1 MPFGM
6 RNAPASF
13 QRLVNIVLKGM
24 SDCEAFLD
32 DIVIYS
38 QTWPIHML
46 QMRELFQRLSNA
58 NLTLNLA
65 KCEFAKAK
73 ITYLGH
79 IVGGGEVRPVEAKVA
94 AILQFPAPD
103 DRRSLRRFLGMVGYY
118 RSFC

>member
-13 QRLVNIVLKGM
+13 QRLVNIVLKDM

-103 DRRSLRRFLGMVGYY
+103 DRHNLLL
-118 RSFC
+118 

>member
-38 QTWPIHML
+38 QTWPIHMR
-46 QMRELFQRLSNA
+46 QMRKQFQRLS

-103 DRRSLRRFLGMVGYY
+103 DRHNLLL
-118 RSFC
+118 